1 MSIGL
6 YVASL
11 SGHRKSYLEFA
22 LKLFPSK
29 VIKKGALIKYSDPVF
44 FLMIEDSFILYFL
57 AGVMRSILGR
67 KTIGLL
73 FRPKPAVECNSFK
86 LKIKKI
92 ALLLLK
98 KVTNVH
104 TLLIIPTATHHS
116 FSEISD
122 GWIYDFQLWD
132 LKASDYNFFTEL
144 KNEMYSNGL
153 YSDVIRVKHSRK
165 VLCALGSQDQIK
177 GFDTF
182 ASSYINY
189 SPLRDIFLFAYG
201 GKVRGSDEFIKQFE
215 MCGGFSENRLVSDN
229 ELIQLYAASN
239 IVWTLYAEEYDQAS
253 GIFGRAVQLG
263 IPVIVRKN
271 SLIHKICMLD
281 NIPHIS
287 MTKKSVSTIVKLDLP
302 VVDIEQGKRL
312 GKHFQN
318 VSIQSL
324 RKVLG
329 IKIEPHDE

>member
-1 MSIGL
+1 
-6 YVASL
+6 
-11 SGHRKSYLEFA
+11 
-22 LKLFPSK
+22 
-29 VIKKGALIKYSDPVF
+29 
-44 FLMIEDSFILYFL
+44 MIEDSFILYFL

-73 FRPKPAVECNSFK
+73 FRPKPVVECNSFK

-92 ALLLLK
+92 ALSLLK
-98 KVTNVH
+98 KVTNVQ
-104 TLLIIPTATHHS
+104 TLLIIPIDTYHG
-116 FSEISD
+116 FSEIAD

-132 LKASDYNFFTEL
+132 INISHYKFFTEL
-144 KNEMYSNGL
+144 KNGMHNNGV
-153 YSDVIRVKHSRK
+153 YSDIIKVKNNRK
-165 VLCALGSQDQIK
+165 VLCALGTQDQIK

-189 SPLRDIFLFAYG
+189 SPLRNMFLFAYG
-201 GKVRGSDEFIKQFE
+201 GKVKGLDEFIKQFD
-215 MCGGFSENRLVSDN
+215 MCGGFSDNRLVSDN
-229 ELIQLYAASN
+229 ELIQLYATSD

-263 IPVIVRKN
+263 VPVIVRKD

-287 MTKKSVSTIVKLDLP
+287 MTKNSVSELVKLDLP
-302 VVDIEQGKRL
+302 VVDIEQGNRFR
-312 GKHFQN
+312 KHFQN

-324 RKVLG
+324 SKVLG
-329 IKIEPHDE
+329 IKIELHDD